1 MLWLTWRQH
10 RAEVLGGLVLLA
22 ALAALLLVTGLP
34 MHAAYTDQGVA
45 ACVAGGTTEAEEC
58 GLLLEQF
65 TRRYVGLGD
74 LLALLTMLPAL
85 AGVFIGAPLLGR
97 ELEHGTWRLA
107 WAQGVT
113 RTRWLAIKLA
123 LLTAAVTVLAVGV
136 TALFTWWRGP
146 LDGIQGRFDGAAYN
160 FEGVVPTAS
169 AVFAFALGTLAG
181 TLARRTIPA
190 MALTFSGYW
199 IVWLPL
205 VLVGR
210 PRFLAPLVRTF
221 DPGAATADT
230 PAGRGALG
238 AGRDWVLDSGLI
250 DRAGHRLTLAQE
262 SAVLRAARD
271 ADISELAYLQQH
283 GIRSFEVYQ
292 PGERFWT
299 FQLIEAGLLVA
310 VAAVLLGVAVWLVHR
325 RTG

>member
-22 ALAALLLVTGLP
+22 ALGVVLVVSGLP
-34 MHAAYTDQGVA
+34 MHTAYTDQGVA
-45 ACVAGGTTEAEEC
+45 ACVADAGRAAGCDT
-58 GLLLEQF
+58 LVEQF
-65 TRRYVGLGD
+65 TVRYVGLGD
-74 LLALLTMLPAL
+74 LVTLLTVLPAL

-97 ELEHGTWRLA
+97 ELEQGTWRLA
-107 WAQGVT
+107 WTQGVT
-113 RTRWLAIKLA
+113 RTRWLAVKLA
-123 LLTAAVTVLAVGV
+123 LLTAAVTVLAAGF

-160 FEGVVPTAS
+160 FEGAVPTAS

-190 MALTFSGYW
+190 MALTFFGYW
-199 IVWLPL
+199 IVWLSL
-205 VLVGR
+205 ALLGR

-221 DPGAATADT
+221 DPGADAATT
-230 PAGRGALG
+230 TAGRGALG
-238 AGRDWVLDSGLI
+238 AGRDWILDSGLI

-262 SAVLRAARD
+262 SAVLGAARK
-271 ADISELAYLQQH
+271 ADDTLAYLHQH
-283 GIRSFEVYQ
+283 GIRSLEVYQ
-292 PGERFWT
+292 PGDRFWT

-310 VAAVLLGVAVWLVHR
+310 LAAVLLGVAVWLVHR
-325 RTG
+325 QTG

>member
-45 ACVAGGTTEAEEC
+45 ACVAGGTTDAEDC

-65 TRRYVGLGD
+65 ARRYVGLGD
-74 LLALLTMLPAL
+74 LLALLTVLPAL

-123 LLTAAVTVLAVGV
+123 LLITAVTVLAVGF

-160 FEGVVPTAS
+160 FEGVVPAAS

-190 MALTFSGYW
+190 MALTFFGYW
-199 IVWLPL
+199 IVRLPL
-205 VLVGR
+205 AMLGR

-221 DPGAATADT
+221 DPGAEAAGT
-230 PAGRGALG
+230 AGRVELG
-238 AGRDWVLDSGLI
+238 AGQDWVLDSGLI

-292 PGERFWT
+292 PGGRFWT